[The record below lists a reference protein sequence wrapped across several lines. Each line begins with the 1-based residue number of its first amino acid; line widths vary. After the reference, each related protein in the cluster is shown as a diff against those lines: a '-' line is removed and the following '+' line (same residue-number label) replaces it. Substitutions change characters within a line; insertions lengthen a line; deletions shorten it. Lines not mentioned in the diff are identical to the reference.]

1 MSPFPSRPKPATV
14 TLMCPDPRCI
24 MIGEKGAHAM
34 RRAYTLVEILV
45 VIAIIGLLVGL
56 LLPAIQA
63 ARQSASRT
71 QCTNNLKQIGIA
83 LLSYETSRK
92 TFPPGYISR
101 FTSDGT
107 DTGPGW
113 GWGAMILPEMEEGAI
128 YRVINF
134 SLPIEDPANT
144 IRVAN
149 IPSFFCPVDEV
160 KRVWQAKSRDASG
173 NPIDLICEVA
183 ASNYVAMYG
192 TTEPGVDGD
201 GIFFRNSKI
210 GLRQITDG
218 SSHTIAIGER
228 AHQLGEATWAGS
240 VTNAILFP
248 EDINTLGQP
257 HTEHSSGMIL
267 GHAGEGIGPGAS
279 GGDVNQFY
287 SLHGAG
293 ANFLFA
299 DGHVTFLQS
308 DMDYTTYRAM
318 ATRAAGETISGD
330 Y

>member
-1 MSPFPSRPKPATV
+1 MMIAWQRRLGYNRPK
-14 TLMCPDPRCI
+14 
-24 MIGEKGAHAM
+24 GNQAM
-34 RRAYTLVEILV
+34 RRAFSLVEVLV

-56 LLPAIQA
+56 LLPAIQSSREA
-63 ARQSASRT
+63 ARRS

-83 LLSYETSRK
+83 LQSHESARK
-92 TFPPGYISR
+92 TFPSGYISQ

-128 YRVINF
+128 HRVINF
-134 SLPIEDPANT
+134 NLPIEDPANT

-149 IPSFFCPVDEV
+149 IPSFFCPGDEV

-173 NPIDLICEVA
+173 NPTGLICEVA
-183 ASNYVAMYG
+183 ASNYVAVYG
-192 TTEPGVDGD
+192 TSEPGVDGD
-201 GIFFRNSKI
+201 GIFFRNSKV
-210 GLRQITDG
+210 GLKQITDG
-218 SSHTIAIGER
+218 SSHTIAVGER
-228 AHQLGEATWAGS
+228 AHQLGEATWVGS

-257 HTEHSSGMIL
+257 HTEHSSGMVL

-287 SLHGAG
+287 SLHGDG

-299 DGHVTFLQS
+299 DGHVTFLSS
-308 DMDYTTYRAM
+308 DMDYKTYRAM
-318 ATRAAGETISGD
+318 ATRAGGETVSGS

>member
-1 MSPFPSRPKPATV
+1 
-14 TLMCPDPRCI
+14 
-24 MIGEKGAHAM
+24 M
-34 RRAYTLVEILV
+34 RRAFSLIEVLV
-45 VIAIIGLLVGL
+45 VIAIIGLLIGL
-56 LLPAIQA
+56 LLPAVQST
-63 ARQSASRT
+63 RQSATRT

-83 LLSYETSRK
+83 LQSYESARK
-92 TFPPGYISR
+92 TFPSGYVSQ

-128 YRVINF
+128 YRVIDFN
-134 SLPIEDPANT
+134 LPIENPANT

-149 IPSFFCPVDEV
+149 IPSFFCPADEV

-173 NPIDLICEVA
+173 NPIALICEVA
-183 ASNYVAMYG
+183 AANYVAMYG
-192 TTEPGVDGD
+192 TSEPGVDGD

-210 GLRQITDG
+210 GLKQITDG
-218 SSHTIAIGER
+218 SSRTIAIGER

-240 VTNAILFP
+240 VTSAILFP
-248 EDINTLGQP
+248 EDITTRGQP
-257 HTEHSSGMIL
+257 HTEHSSGMVL
-267 GHAGEGIGPGAS
+267 GHAGEGIGPGAT

-287 SLHGAG
+287 SLHGDG

-299 DGHVTFLQS
+299 DGHVTFLLA
-308 DMDYTTYRAM
+308 DMDYKTYRAM
-318 ATRAAGETISGD
+318 ATRAGGETISGS

>member
-1 MSPFPSRPKPATV
+1 MLGAVGSWIVVEWTTSRTFIRLKT
-14 TLMCPDPRCI
+14 
-24 MIGEKGAHAM
+24 EWNQYM
-34 RRAYTLVEILV
+34 RRAFTMIEVLV
-45 VIAIIGLLVGL
+45 VIVIIALLAGL
-56 LLPAIQA
+56 LLPAIQS
-63 ARQSASRT
+63 ARQSATGT
-71 QCTNNLKQIGIA
+71 QCVNNLKQIGIA
-83 LLSYETSRK
+83 LLSYESGRK
-92 TFPPGYISR
+92 TFPPGYISQ
-101 FTSDGT
+101 FTGDGT

-113 GWGAMILPEMEEGAI
+113 GWCAMILPEMEEGAI

-149 IPSFFCPVDEV
+149 IPSFFCPADEL
-160 KRVWQAKSRDASG
+160 KRVWEAKSRDASG
-173 NPIDLICEVA
+173 NPQSLICQVA

-192 TTEPGVDGD
+192 TSEPGVDGD

-210 GLRQITDG
+210 GLVQITDG
-218 SSHTIAIGER
+218 SSHTIAVGER
-228 AHQLGEATWAGS
+228 AHQLGEATWVGS

-257 HTEHSSGMIL
+257 HTEHSSGMVL

-287 SLHGAG
+287 SLHGDG

-299 DGHVTFLQS
+299 DGHVTFLSS
-308 DMDYTTYRAM
+308 DMDYKTYRAL
-318 ATRAAGETISGD
+318 ATRAGGESTSGN